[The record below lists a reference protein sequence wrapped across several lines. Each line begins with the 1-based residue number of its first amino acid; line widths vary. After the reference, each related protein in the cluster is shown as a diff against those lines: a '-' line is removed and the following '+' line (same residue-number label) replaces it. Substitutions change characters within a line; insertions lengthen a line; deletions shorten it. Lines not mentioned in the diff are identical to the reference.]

1 MKLTDGQYNLLVKIA
16 RMERELGGKPVHHIV
31 RETEV
36 GFSGH
41 KTVRGARTETI
52 DRLEELGFIHV
63 EYDRGSDTRGGY
75 TRYGTNTHAMPNA
88 ASRKKKRKPCIPRA
102 LRSSAAWHRRSR
114 TKSTSR

>member
-16 RMERELGGKPVHHIV
+16 RMERELGGKPVHHLV

-36 GFSGH
+36 GFSGY

-52 DRLEELGFIHV
+52 DKLEELGFIHV

-75 TRYGTNTHAMPNA
+75 TLTT
-88 ASRKKKRKPCIPRA
+88 STSTFPRTRTSGA
-102 LRSSAAWHRRSR
+102 CACRSR
-114 TKSTSR
+114 PSASTTAAR